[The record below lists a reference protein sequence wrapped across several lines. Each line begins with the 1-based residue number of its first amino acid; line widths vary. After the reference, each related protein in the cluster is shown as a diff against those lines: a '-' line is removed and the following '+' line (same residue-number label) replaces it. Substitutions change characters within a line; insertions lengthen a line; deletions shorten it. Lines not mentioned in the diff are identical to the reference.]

1 MTTIIEALKTYLAT
15 YTNLETGALLL
26 TDYLGVT
33 PTGYAIIPM
42 AGTRI
47 IERDLAGNTV
57 REFPFAFQSVQST
70 ADELERLDNNGF
82 YEAFSDWMETQ
93 TTAGAL
99 PSLGSGKTATIIET
113 LGQAYLY
120 EQGQSSTGVYQVQC
134 KLTYEQTA

>member
-1 MTTIIEALKTYLAT
+1 MTIISALKTYLAT

-26 TDYLGVT
+26 TDYLGAT

-42 AGTRI
+42 AGGKI
-47 IERDLAGNTV
+47 AEWYIDGGSL

-82 YEAFSDWMETQ
+82 YEAFSDWMEAQ

-99 PSLGSGKTATIIET
+99 PTLGTGKTAVSIET

-120 EQGQSSTGVYQVQC
+120 EQGQSSTGTYQLHFIVS
-134 KLTYEQTA
+134 